1 MYKKE
6 LHIIRF
12 KMAKSRIKIS
22 QKEVEE
28 LSEKHNELRFF
39 TVNGVLLE
47 LTGNETTED
56 GHLMHHV
63 KNVITIDTFFKENNM
78 IEGFENKEDD
88 ILNTL
93 F

>member
-1 MYKKE
+1 
-6 LHIIRF
+6 
-12 KMAKSRIKIS
+12 MAKSRIKIS

-47 LTGNETTED
+47 LTGNDTTED

-63 KNVITIDTFFKENNM
+63 KNVKTGKYKRRQTLDGSLGDIIPISDVDLKKLMSYKE
-78 IEGFENKEDD
+78 KK
-88 ILNTL
+88 
-93 F
+93 